1 MDSRIWFLLAI
12 ITVALSAA
20 PFSGSASAQGG
31 GRSIN
36 NLRLESNEPGVLRI
50 TWDAASGSPEDYRV
64 SWAPASD
71 NFKTWTDL
79 SGNAFPTSPS
89 HTIRGLEQGA
99 RYKVKARSRY
109 GPGSSGP
116 WSAEYETTIASAP
129 QEPATN
135 TSIPP
140 TNTRIPPTNTSIRP
154 ADIRP
159 ADIRP
164 AHIGSTDSGSAD
176 VRPTDIRPASWQ
188 SGDWRDLG
196 HCEFSGHSGSQLGR
210 RFRYARGLSRQLG
223 CRE

>member
-140 TNTRIPPTNTSIRP
+140 TNTRIPPTNTSIPPTSIRRHPSRRHPSRP
-154 ADIRP
+154 HRFH
-159 ADIRP
+159 R
-164 AHIGSTDSGSAD
+164 
-176 VRPTDIRPASWQ
+176 Q
-188 SGDWRDLG
+188 
-196 HCEFSGHSGSQLGR
+196 
-210 RFRYARGLSRQLG
+210 RFRRRPSHRHPPRLVAVGRLARSRPL
-223 CRE
+223 